1 MINRIKNWFFLFLKK
16 TQKYT
21 GTDNVYLVK
30 GGFWLTFGQVASA
43 GVAFLVALAFA
54 NLLDPATYGNYNY
67 ILSLVEMLGILTLS
81 GVWQA
86 VNQAVARGLEGSFY
100 AGFKTKLRWGLLAS
114 LVALAAAGYY
124 WFQGNELLP
133 IPLLIIALFLPLM
146 LASQLYSGFLLGRKL
161 FSVQTRYNII
171 TQIVCGA
178 ALVAA
183 MLLTKNLFWLIA
195 VYFVSH
201 TFLNYFFYRWTQKK
215 YQPNKE
221 EDPKTISYG
230 RHLSVIG
237 IINTV
242 AGQLD
247 KLLLFTLT
255 GSVEL
260 AVYSLAS
267 AIPEQISGI
276 LNNVSSL
283 AFPKLAAK
291 SPQELKATLM
301 KKVGKFFLIVIF
313 IIVVYLL
320 AAPVVYRIF
329 FPQYLTSIIYSQ
341 IAIFGLLA
349 LPTNLLN
356 TAFQA
361 QMMKK
366 ELYLLKLNGLL
377 KLILLVVLVP
387 IYGILGA
394 VLAMTLAQI
403 LGGVLILILFRYSL
417 RHA

>member
-100 AGFKTKLRWGLLAS
+100 TGFKTKLRWGLLAS
-114 LVALAAAGYY
+114 LVALGAAIYY
-124 WFQGNELLP
+124 WLQGNQLLP
-133 IPLLIIALFLPLM
+133 IPLLIIAVFLPLM

-161 FSVQTRYNII
+161 FNIQTKYNII
-171 TQIVCGA
+171 TQIVCA
-178 ALVAA
+178 AAIVVT
-183 MLLTKNLFWLIA
+183 MLFTKNLFWLIA
-195 VYFVSH
+195 IYFVSH
-201 TFLNYFFYRWTQKK
+201 TLSNYFFYRLTQKK
-215 YQPNKE
+215 FQPNRE

-230 RHLSVIG
+230 RHLSLMG
-237 IINTV
+237 IINI
-242 AGQLD
+242 AASQLD

-276 LNNVSSL
+276 LNNVSNL
-283 AFPKLAAK
+283 AFPKLATK
-291 SPQELKATLM
+291 SPQELKTTLI
-301 KKVGKFFLIVIF
+301 KKVWKFFLI
-313 IIVVYLL
+313 IIAIIIVYLL
-320 AAPVVYRIF
+320 LAPFVYKIF
-329 FPQYLTSIIYSQ
+329 FPQYLASIVYSQ
-341 IAIFGLLA
+341 IAIFSLLA

-366 ELYLLKLNGLL
+366 ELYLLKLNGII

-394 VLAMTLAQI
+394 VLAMTGAQI
-403 LGGVLILILFRYSL
+403 LGAVLTLFLFYYSL